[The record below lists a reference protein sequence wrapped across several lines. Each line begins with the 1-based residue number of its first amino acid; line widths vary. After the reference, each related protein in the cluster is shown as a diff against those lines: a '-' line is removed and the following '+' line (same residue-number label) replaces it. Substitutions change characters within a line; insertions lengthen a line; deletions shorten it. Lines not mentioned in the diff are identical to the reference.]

1 MSFELTNKNISD
13 ITQHF
18 SIWGGVYGSILVGF
32 TILYMLM
39 LLFMEKKEK
48 KRYIGL
54 SSTDALT
61 GILNRRAFQVELEE
75 QICKKEPGFFIFID
89 VDNF

>member
-1 MSFELTNKNISD
+1 MIDSD
-13 ITQHF
+13 
-18 SIWGGVYGSILVGF
+18 YL
-32 TILYMLM
+32 
-39 LLFMEKKEK
+39 MEKKEK

-75 QICKKEPGFFIFID
+75 QVRKKNRDFSYLLM
-89 VDNF
+89 